1 LSRVYGYRLGNAE
14 ILASAFGATAPGP
27 DQLNLLRT
35 GTKTLAY
42 LSGRVTRQA
51 PAIVARAF
59 TYFDCTEYIDGDPP
73 RGMLTEALDVKRND
87 PNASIPLLRQ
97 LKLLILYKRGR
108 VDVHGGY
115 FDGAVAQRLIYRLA
129 CLGFNT
135 SLSAYGSANSMLAEC
150 AGHQIRVMLSDR
162 LLAGAPRPREAMDLS
177 DKS

>member
-42 LSGRVTRQA
+42 LSGKVTRQA

-59 TYFDCTEYIDGDPP
+59 TYFDCTDYIDGDP
-73 RGMLTEALDVKRND
+73 RTGMLTEALDVKRND
-87 PNASIPLLRQ
+87 PNASISLWEQ
-97 LKLLILYKRGR
+97 LKLLILYVRGK

-115 FDGAVAQRLIYRLA
+115 FDGVFAQRLMYRLA
-129 CLGFNT
+129 CLGFNQ
-135 SLSAYGSANSMLAEC
+135 SLAAYGNQNTMLREC
-150 AGHQIRVMLSDR
+150 ADHQIRVMLSDQLPTRTLR
-162 LLAGAPRPREAMDLS
+162 LPEPMDLS